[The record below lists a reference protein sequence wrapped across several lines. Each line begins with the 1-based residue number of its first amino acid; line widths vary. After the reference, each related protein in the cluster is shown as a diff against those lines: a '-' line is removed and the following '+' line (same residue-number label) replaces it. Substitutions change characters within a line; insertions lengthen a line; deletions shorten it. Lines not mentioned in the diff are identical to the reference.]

1 MAEKNFPQEL
11 KALRAAVGISQQEV
25 ADRTLVPKRT
35 LEKWETGERTPP
47 PYVQRFILNELTNMI
62 EETKSGNT
70 ARK

>member
-1 MAEKNFPQEL
+1 MTEKNFPQEL
-11 KALRAAVGISQQEV
+11 KALRAAVGISQQKV
-25 ADRTLVPKRT
+25 ADRTLIPKRT